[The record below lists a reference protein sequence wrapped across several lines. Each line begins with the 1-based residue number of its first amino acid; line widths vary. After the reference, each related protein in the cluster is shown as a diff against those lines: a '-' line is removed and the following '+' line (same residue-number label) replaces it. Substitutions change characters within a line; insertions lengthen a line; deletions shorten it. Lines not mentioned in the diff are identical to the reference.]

1 VVYRAGQRRWL
12 CGRQFT
18 EADVRLFATLV
29 RFDAVYY
36 SHFKCNLRRLTDYPR
51 LWRHARRIHALPG
64 VARTV
69 DLDEIKAHYYRS
81 MPEINPSGVVPK
93 GPLLD
98 FSS

>member
-36 SHFKCNLRRLTDYPR
+36 SHFKCNLRRLTDS
-51 LWRHARRIHALPG
+51 L
-64 VARTV
+64 V
-69 DLDEIKAHYYRS
+69 
-81 MPEINPSGVVPK
+81 
-93 GPLLD
+93 D